1 MRAEAARLD
10 RALRI
15 GTDFMLADKLE
26 HPLAP
31 LAESGL
37 PIAVRGSGCRIWDR
51 EGREYIDAC
60 GGAMV
65 MSLGHC
71 HPRLVEAAKRQ
82 LDRLTFSYRFSF
94 ANEPMADLSEL
105 IREIAPMERASAF
118 FNSSGSESVE
128 SAIHMAILYWQY
140 LGKPNKFE
148 LISRYPSYHGST
160 LGALGLSGSRWR
172 KGFELLLQENAIAQ
186 VPGADIRA
194 RRSEEEELHFGLE
207 QIEDAVVSRGPDHV
221 AAIFL
226 EPITGASAAAVVP
239 PEGYIDGLRE
249 LCDRYDVLMICD
261 ETITGF
267 GRTGE
272 WWGSSHWEGK
282 PDIVTF
288 AKGVTSG
295 ITPFSGMV
303 VAKNVADV
311 FLTRPE
317 GFPLGHTFSGNPL
330 GCAIAAE
337 AIRTIR
343 DEDLIARGR
352 KLGERLRAG
361 METIAAA
368 SPHIGQVRGKGLLQ
382 GMELVCDRD
391 SLEPLAD
398 ASNRLASFAKQRGL
412 MIYPCPTPLGHRT
425 IEAILLA
432 PPLIVDEADI
442 DEILARLAASLRELD
457 ASPNAE
463 SG

>member
-1 MRAEAARLD
+1 MQADRLEQSLVAAP
-10 RALRI
+10 
-15 GTDFMLADKLE
+15 G
-26 HPLAP
+26 P
-31 LAESGL
+31 GL
-37 PIAVRGSGCRIWDR
+37 PVAVRGSGCRIWDQQ
-51 EGREYIDAC
+51 GREYIDAC

-82 LDRLTFSYRFSF
+82 LDQLTFSYRFSF
-94 ANEPMADLSEL
+94 SNEPMADLSEL
-105 IREIAPMERASAF
+105 IREVAPMPNSSAF

-128 SAIHMAILYWQY
+128 SAMHMAILYWQH
-140 LGKPNKFE
+140 LGKPNKLEF
-148 LISRYPSYHGST
+148 ISRYPSYHGST
-160 LGALGLSGSRWR
+160 LGALGLSSSRWR
-172 KGFELLLQENAIAQ
+172 KEFELLLDKNAIAQ
-186 VPGADIRA
+186 VAGADIRA
-194 RRSEEEELHFGLE
+194 RRSDEDELRFGLE
-207 QIEDAVVSRGPDHV
+207 QIEDAIVSRGPDHV
-221 AAIFL
+221 AAVFL

-249 LCDRYDVLMICD
+249 LCNRYGVLMICD

-272 WWGSSHWEGK
+272 WWASSHWEGK
-282 PDIVTF
+282 PDIITF

-295 ITPFSGMV
+295 ITPFSGMA
-303 VAKNVADV
+303 VAENVASV
-311 FLTRPE
+311 FLAKPE
-317 GFPLGHTFSGNPL
+317 GFAWGHTFSGNPL

-343 DEDLIARGR
+343 DEGLIERGR
-352 KLGERLRAG
+352 ELGERLRAG
-361 METIAAA
+361 MEAIAES

-398 ASNRLASFAKQRGL
+398 ASKRLAGFAKERAL
-412 MIYPCPTPLGHRT
+412 MIYSCPTPLGRRT
-425 IEAILLA
+425 IEAVMLA

-442 DEILARLAASLRELD
+442 DEILARLADSLGEFD
-457 ASPNAE
+457 ASPHSEPA
-463 SG
+463 

>member
-1 MRAEAARLD
+1 MQEEKLKHSLAASAGRD
-10 RALRI
+10 
-15 GTDFMLADKLE
+15 
-26 HPLAP
+26 
-31 LAESGL
+31 L

-71 HPRLVEAAKRQ
+71 HPRLIEAAKRQ
-82 LDRLTFSYRFSF
+82 LDQLTFTYRFSF
-94 ANEPMADLSEL
+94 SNEPMADLSAL
-105 IREIAPMERASAF
+105 IREIAPMQGASAF

-128 SAIHMAILYWQY
+128 SAIHMAILYWQH
-140 LGKPNKFE
+140 LGKPNKIE

-160 LGALGLSGSRWR
+160 LGALGLSSSRWR
-172 KGFELLLQENAIAQ
+172 KAFELVLEKNAIAQ
-186 VPGADIRA
+186 LPGADIRA
-194 RRSEEEELHFGLE
+194 RRSEEDELRFGLD
-207 QIEDAVVSRGPDHV
+207 QIEDAIVSRGPDHV
-221 AAIFL
+221 AGVFL
-226 EPITGASAAAVVP
+226 EPISGASGAAVVP

-249 LCDRYDVLMICD
+249 LCNRYGVLMICD

-295 ITPFSGMV
+295 ITPFSGMA
-303 VAKNVADV
+303 VAGNIAEV
-311 FLTRPE
+311 FLSKPE
-317 GFPLGHTFSGNPL
+317 GFPWGHTFSGNPL

-343 DEDLIARGR
+343 DDDLISRGR
-352 KLGERLRAG
+352 ALGERLRAG
-361 METIAAA
+361 METIAAS
-368 SPHIGQVRGKGLLQ
+368 SPHVGQVRGKGLLQ
-382 GMELVCDRD
+382 GMELVTDRD

-398 ASNRLASFAKQRGL
+398 ASDRLAAFAKELGL
-412 MIYPCPTPLGHRT
+412 MIYSCPTPLGRRML
-425 IEAILLA
+425 EAIMLA

-442 DEILARLAASLRELD
+442 DEILERLADALRKLD
-457 ASPNAE
+457 ASPHAE
-463 SG
+463 TE